1 MLVKLWTRLFTATG
15 PSEPIEK
22 PPEAPGPLLQA
33 NENPDLDVDCPDEAF
48 EVLRRVAEA
57 ADKDQRFVV
66 LKKGR
71 VPPHQRH
78 LLASVELRR

>member
-1 MLVKLWTRLFTATG
+1 MLVKLWTRLLTAFG
-15 PSEPIEK
+15 PAVPIEE
-22 PPEAPGPLLQA
+22 PAETAGPLLQA

-57 ADKDQRFVV
+57 AERDQRFVV

-78 LLASVELRR
+78 LMASVELKR